1 MLEIPNLRRLL
12 GKHVVGTDGER
23 IGKVT
28 SVYESTSDT
37 TGGTFATVATGLFG
51 SSRSFVPLDQAEL
64 RDGDLVVPYSK
75 EQVRAA
81 PRVEDD
87 EELTSVEEQRLF
99 EHYGLVDGPVEPA
112 PAGQAAAPP
121 PPPRSDDG
129 TLTLSEERLHIG
141 TERVEIGRARLRK
154 YIVTET
160 VTRVVP
166 VTHEELRIQREPIA
180 EPVDGT
186 SPPLVHGL
194 SEEEHEIVLTAER
207 PAVHKEVVP
216 VERVRLDAVTVT
228 EQQTVTEQVRKEHV
242 ELDSDVPVAGLD
254 GPAAT
259 PRA

>member
-28 SVYESTSDT
+28 SVYESTSDAA
-37 TGGTFATVATGLFG
+37 GGTFATVATGLFG
-51 SSRSFVPLDQAEL
+51 SSSSFVPLDQAEL
-64 RDGDLVVPYSK
+64 HDGDLVVPYSK
-75 EQVRAA
+75 EQVRTA

-99 EHYGLVDGPVEPA
+99 QHYGLADGAV
-112 PAGQAAAPP
+112 AAPP
-121 PPPRSDDG
+121 ADQAVAAPRSDDG
-129 TLTLSEERLHIG
+129 TLTLSEERLHVG

-180 EPVDGT
+180 EAVDGT
-186 SPPLVHGL
+186 TAPLVHGL

-242 ELDSDVPVAGLD
+242 EVDSDVPVVGLD

-259 PRA
+259 PRDQG